1 MTETPKKPE
10 IDKWGGVLSFGRGRK
25 RLIIALCALLLMIG
39 AFCIAFVIKWGKTD
53 EVIFYKI
60 LSDIMQQLYLKSK
73 PSFAFHY

>member
-1 MTETPKKPE
+1 MMTETLKKPE

-53 EVIFYKI
+53 KV
-60 LSDIMQQLYLKSK
+60 KS
-73 PSFAFHY
+73 YRI